1 MKIIAQ
7 KLPKKSHELDCG
19 LDCFTI
25 ESFDIS
31 PLETKTIGLG
41 FSVEI
46 PEGYAGMLIPRSSI
60 AKRGL
65 ICQTS
70 IIDPGYTGE
79 VHLIITNC
87 SNNTYHFNEN
97 DRIVSLVLY
106 NILNPILNPL
116 NDRGSNGLG
125 STNK

>member
-1 MKIIAQ
+1 MFINAK
-7 KLPKKSHELDCG
+7 KLPKKSHDLDCG

-25 ESFDIS
+25 EPFSIE

-46 PEGYAGMLIPRSSI
+46 PEGYAGMLVPRSSI
-60 AKRGL
+60 AKKGL

-97 DRIVSLVLY
+97 DRIVSLIVY
-106 NILNPILNPL
+106 NILNPILNPI

>member
-1 MKIIAQ
+1 MKIQAI
-7 KLPKKSHELDCG
+7 KLPTKSHQLDCG
-19 LDCFTI
+19 LDCYTI
-25 ESFDIS
+25 EEFSIE
-31 PLETKTIGLG
+31 PLETKCVGLG

-60 AKRGL
+60 AKKGL

-70 IIDPGYTGE
+70 IIDPGYSGE

-87 SNNTYHFNEN
+87 SNNTYHFNVD

-106 NILNPILNPL
+106 NILNPVLNPKD
-116 NDRGSNGLG
+116 DRGINGLG
-125 STNK
+125 STDK